1 VNKTQ
6 KMVKSNIEFG
16 DFRLKCEHFLSE
28 LSAFHSAKERQIEH
42 SFFKLFDNIPEEIKN
57 APINKFIDDYVRI
70 VEENEEASK
79 QANNKKA
86 PQQQVKQEEQ
96 IVNESIVHEHD
107 GSLSRNKEEIDDHE
121 TTSNQTAKILNVQD
135 VTNIICFDGNK
146 QTSVTSYK
154 NLTSTVKKVSSSKE
168 MKFMKQ
174 KLDAILNAES
184 IIKQEEEENEAD
196 DESCLDDLTTVKQ
209 HAQDKTIQPTDM
221 QRNQADAAKSDD
233 YALKV
238 VYFMRDLS
246 SVSLRLNQLNQVDL
260 SKVHP
265 DSVDDLNRLCELM
278 KNKK

>member
-1 VNKTQ
+1 
-6 KMVKSNIEFG
+6 MVKSKMEFEN
-16 DFRLKCEHFLSE
+16 FRLKCEHFLTE
-28 LSAFHSAKERQIEH
+28 LNTYHSAKERQIEY
-42 SFFKLFDNIPEEIKN
+42 SFCKLLDNIIHKDIKN
-57 APINKFIDDYVRI
+57 ASINKFIDDYVRI
-70 VEENEEASK
+70 VEENEEMSK

-96 IVNESIVHEHD
+96 IVNESIVHEDD
-107 GSLSRNKEEIDDHE
+107 GSLTRNKEELDDHE

-135 VTNIICFDGNK
+135 VTNIMCFDDNK

-184 IIKQEEEENEAD
+184 IIKQEEEENEAND
-196 DESCLDDLTTVKQ
+196 TSCLDDLTTVKQ

-221 QRNQADAAKSDD
+221 QRNQTDAAANAKSDD

-265 DSVDDLNRLCELM
+265 DSIDDLDRLCELL

>member
-1 VNKTQ
+1 
-6 KMVKSNIEFG
+6 MVKSNMEFG

-28 LSAFHSAKERQIEH
+28 LSAYHSAKERQIEH

-70 VEENEEASK
+70 VEESEEITK
-79 QANNKKA
+79 QATNKKV
-86 PQQQVKQEEQ
+86 PLQKVKQNEQ
-96 IVNESIVHEHD
+96 IINESIAHED
-107 GSLSRNKEEIDDHE
+107 DRSLSRNKEEADDHD
-121 TTSNQTAKILNVQD
+121 TTSNQTGKMLNVQD

-146 QTSVTSYK
+146 QTSATSYK

-168 MKFMKQ
+168 IKFMKQ

-184 IIKQEEEENEAD
+184 IIKQEEEEEENEAD
-196 DESCLDDLTTVKQ
+196 DASCLDDLTAVKQ
-209 HAQDKTIQPTDM
+209 HGQDKTIQSTDM
-221 QRNQADAAKSDD
+221 QRNHPEAANDVKVND
-233 YALKV
+233 YAVKV

-246 SVSLRLNQLNQVDL
+246 SVSLRLNQLNQVDM

-265 DSVDDLNRLCELM
+265 DSVDDLNRLCEMM